1 MRKELV
7 QWPAAS
13 MLRAKVRDA
22 PIEEF
27 VADDL
32 TLRIRAVTLLL
43 AMSSLLSRILGYG
56 RDWLINYEF
65 GATGATDVY
74 QASFTL
80 PDMINYLLAGGALS
94 VSLLPRMSALYAAE
108 RNGTAEPGQD
118 GLSHADRVFSI
129 VFTAMLGVAILSV
142 LLGEVLAEPIL
153 RAWFDGF
160 NDQQIA
166 QTVRLTRIV
175 LPAQLFFIA
184 GGLIQ
189 ASLLARQ
196 SFRAMAVTPL
206 LYNLGIIA
214 GGLIGAQTGNIA
226 GFSWGALV
234 GALFGGLIAPAWSAR
249 HRLVWRPIWRPT
261 DPEMKAF
268 LWTAL
273 PLMVGVSL
281 TTVDEWLGRKF
292 GSSLQPGSISWLNA
306 ARKIMLVPIG
316 LLGQAA
322 GQATGTYIA
331 RLHADGAREEM
342 AQVLGKSLAAVL
354 GLSIVLSVFL
364 VVLPVPVVSILFEYG
379 KFRDRDTLAAASALV
394 PLSVGIA
401 AWGAQAMLARAFYAT
416 GDTWRPMIAS
426 TVVTLAMLPVYSA
439 STRWGIAGLGASA
452 TIGMTAQA
460 LTLLILA
467 RRRLALDLTTLL
479 DGLARALVVAATA
492 ALAVALTDRQ
502 ILALPWS
509 LAASPR
515 ARHWLEALGCGAVWL
530 AVLIVVGALVDM
542 PGLPRRL
549 QPIVS
554 RLRRRKAS

>member
-1 MRKELV
+1 
-7 QWPAAS
+7 
-13 MLRAKVRDA
+13 MLRAEVR
-22 PIEEF
+22 

-43 AMSSLLSRILGYG
+43 AMSSLFSRVLGYG

-74 QASFTL
+74 QASSTL

-94 VSLLPRMSALYAAE
+94 VSLLPRLSALYAAE
-108 RNGTAEPGQD
+108 RAGTAEPNRD

-129 VFTAMLGVAILSV
+129 VFTAMIAVALACV
-142 LLGEVLAEPIL
+142 LIGEVLAEPIL

-160 NDQQIA
+160 NDAQIA
-166 QTVRLTRIV
+166 QTVHLTRIV
-175 LPAQLFFIA
+175 LPAQLFFLS

-196 SFRAMAVTPL
+196 SFRAMALTPL
-206 LYNLGIIA
+206 LYNFGIIA
-214 GGLIGAQTGNIA
+214 GGLLGARTGNIA

-234 GALFGGLIAPAWSAR
+234 GALLGGLLAPAISAR
-249 HRLVWRPIWRPT
+249 GRLKWRPIWRPT

-292 GSSLQPGSISWLNA
+292 GSSLAPGSISWLNA
-306 ARKIMLVPIG
+306 ARKVMLVPIG

-331 RLHADGAREEM
+331 RLHAEGARDELS
-342 AQVLGKSLAAVL
+342 QVLGKSLAAVL
-354 GLSIVLSVFL
+354 GLSLVLSVFL
-364 VVLPVPVVSILFEYG
+364 LVLPVPVVGILFEYG
-379 KFRDRDTLAAASALV
+379 KFGEHDTLAAASALV

-401 AWGAQAMLARAFYAT
+401 AWGGQAMLARAFYAT

-426 TVVTLAMLPVYSA
+426 TVVTLTMLPVYSA

-452 TIGMTAQA
+452 TLGMTAQA
-460 LTLLILA
+460 FVLLVLA
-467 RRRLALDLTTLL
+467 RTRLGLDL
-479 DGLARALVVAATA
+479 RALLSGVSRAAVVALLAGV
-492 ALAVALTDRQ
+492 AVALADRL
-502 ILALPWS
+502 IRASNLPFLAQ
-509 LAASPR
+509 PR
-515 ARHWLEALGCGAVWL
+515 ALHWAETVVCGLVWL
-530 AVLIVVGALVDM
+530 AVLVVVGALIDM

-549 QPIVS
+549 QPVVA
-554 RLRRRKAS
+554 RLRRRKAD

>member
-1 MRKELV
+1 ML
-7 QWPAAS
+7 PAE
-13 MLRAKVRDA
+13 VR
-22 PIEEF
+22 

-32 TLRIRAVTLLL
+32 ALRIRAVTLLL
-43 AMSSLLSRILGYG
+43 AISSLLSRVLGYG

-108 RNGTAEPGQD
+108 RAGTAGLDRD
-118 GLSHADRVFSI
+118 GLSDANRVFSI
-129 VFTAMLGVAILSV
+129 VFTAMIAVALICV
-142 LLGEVLAEPIL
+142 LLGELLAEPIL

-160 NDQQIA
+160 NAAQIA

-175 LPAQLFFIA
+175 LPAQLFFLS

-196 SFRAMAVTPL
+196 SFGAMALTPL
-206 LYNLGIIA
+206 LYNLGIIV
-214 GGLIGAQTGNIA
+214 GGLIGAQSGNIA

-234 GALFGGLIAPAWSAR
+234 GAGVGGLLVPALSAR
-249 HRLVWRPIWRPT
+249 NSLKWRPIWRPR

-292 GSSLQPGSISWLNA
+292 GSSLAPGSISWLNA
-306 ARKIMLVPIG
+306 ARKVMLVPIG

-331 RLHADGAREEM
+331 RLHADGARAELS
-342 AQVLGKSLAAVL
+342 QVLGKSLAAVL
-354 GLSIVLSVFL
+354 GLSLVLSVLL
-364 VVLPVPVVSILFEYG
+364 VVLPVPIVGILFEYG
-379 KFRDRDTLAAASALV
+379 KFGEHDTLAAASALV

-401 AWGAQAMLARAFYAT
+401 AWGGQAMLARAFYAT

-426 TVVTLAMLPVYSA
+426 TIVTLAMLPVYSA

-460 LTLLILA
+460 LALLVLARKRLGLDVRTLLS
-467 RRRLALDLTTLL
+467 
-479 DGLARALVVAATA
+479 GLARALAVAVAAGV
-492 ALAVALTDRQ
+492 AVAGVDHLLVNAQ
-502 ILALPWS
+502 APW
-509 LAASPR
+509 LAAPR
-515 ARHWLEALGCGAVWL
+515 ARHWAQAMVGGMVWL
-530 AVLIVVGALVDM
+530 AVLLVVGALVDM

-549 QPIVS
+549 QPIAA
-554 RLRRRKAS
+554 RLRPWKGR

>member
-1 MRKELV
+1 ML
-7 QWPAAS
+7 PA
-13 MLRAKVRDA
+13 
-22 PIEEF
+22 E
-27 VADDL
+27 VAVGDDL
-32 TLRIRAVTLLL
+32 ALRIRAVTLLL
-43 AMSSLLSRILGYG
+43 ALSSLVSRVLGYG

-108 RNGTAEPGQD
+108 RGGTALPGQD
-118 GLSHADRVFSI
+118 GLSHANRVFSI
-129 VFTAMLGVAILSV
+129 VFTAMIAVALLCV
-142 LLGEVLAEPIL
+142 LLGELLAEPIL

-160 NDQQIA
+160 SPAQIA

-175 LPAQLFFIA
+175 LPAQLFFLS

-196 SFRAMAVTPL
+196 SFGAMALTPL

-214 GGLIGAQTGNIA
+214 GGLIGARSGNIA

-234 GALFGGLIAPAWSAR
+234 GAGVGGLLVPALSAR
-249 HRLVWRPIWRPT
+249 GRLQWRPIWRPT

-292 GSSLQPGSISWLNA
+292 GSSLAPGSISWLNA
-306 ARKIMLVPIG
+306 ARKVMLVPIG

-331 RLHADGAREEM
+331 RLHADGARAELS
-342 AQVLGKSLAAVL
+342 QVLGKSLAAVL
-354 GLSIVLSVFL
+354 GLSLVLSVFL
-364 VVLPVPVVSILFEYG
+364 VVLPVPIVGILFEYG
-379 KFRDRDTLAAASALV
+379 KFGERDTLAAASALV
-394 PLSVGIA
+394 PLAVGIA
-401 AWGAQAMLARAFYAT
+401 AWGGQAMLARAFYAT

-426 TVVTLAMLPVYSA
+426 TIVTVAMLPVYSA

-460 LTLLILA
+460 LALLVLA
-467 RRRLALDLTTLL
+467 RRRLGLDVATLL
-479 DGLARALVVAATA
+479 AGLARALVVTVVAG
-492 ALAVALTDRQ
+492 LAVALVDR
-502 ILALPWS
+502 LLTGARLP
-509 LAASPR
+509 LLASPR
-515 ARHWLEALGCGAVWL
+515 ALHWAETLVGGLVWL
-530 AVLIVVGALVDM
+530 TVLLFVGALVDM

-549 QPIVS
+549 QPIVA
-554 RLRRRKAS
+554 RLRPRKAR

>member
-1 MRKELV
+1 MIGKELV
-7 QWPAAS
+7 HCPTAV
-13 MLRAKVRDA
+13 MLRGEVRV
-22 PIEEF
+22 P
-27 VADDL
+27 DDL

-43 AMSSLLSRILGYG
+43 AISSLLSRVLGYG

-108 RNGTAEPGQD
+108 RSGTALPDQD
-118 GLSHADRVFSI
+118 GLSHANRVFSV
-129 VFTAMLGVAILSV
+129 VFTAMLAVALV
-142 LLGEVLAEPIL
+142 CVVLGELLAEPIL

-160 NDQQIA
+160 NDAQIA
-166 QTVRLTRIV
+166 QTVHLTRIV
-175 LPAQLFFIA
+175 LPAQLFFLS

-196 SFRAMAVTPL
+196 SFRAMAMTPL
-206 LYNLGIIA
+206 LYNLGIIT
-214 GGLIGAQTGNIA
+214 GGLIGARTGQIS
-226 GFSWGALV
+226 GFSWGALA
-234 GALFGGLIAPAWSAR
+234 GALIGGLVAPALSAR
-249 HRLVWRPIWRPT
+249 GRLTWRPIWRPT

-292 GSSLQPGSISWLNA
+292 GSSLAPGSISWLNA
-306 ARKIMLVPIG
+306 ARKVMLVPIG

-322 GQATGTYIA
+322 GQATGTYLA
-331 RLHADGAREEM
+331 RLHADGARQEM
-342 AQVLGKSLAAVL
+342 ALVLGKSLAAVL
-354 GLSIVLSVFL
+354 GLSLVLSVFL
-364 VVLPVPVVSILFEYG
+364 VVLPAPIVGILFEYG
-379 KFRDRDTLAAASALV
+379 KFGERDTLAAASALV

-401 AWGAQAMLARAFYAT
+401 AWGGQAMLARAFYAT

-460 LTLLILA
+460 LSLLLLA
-467 RRRLALDLTTLL
+467 RWRLGLDV
-479 DGLARALVVAATA
+479 RALLSGVGRALFVAITA
-492 ALAVALTDRQ
+492 GAAVACVDRLLNDAHWAF
-502 ILALPWS
+502 LAQ
-509 LAASPR
+509 PR
-515 ARHWLEALGCGAVWL
+515 ALHWVETIVCGLVWL
-530 AVLIVVGALVDM
+530 VVLVVVGALVDM

-549 QPIVS
+549 QPIAA
-554 RLRRRKAS
+554 RLRPRKAL